1 MSVFRRKMFGGGYAH
16 RGTGITS
23 GLTKPKRGYVNE
35 PGSYA
40 GEDYDEFS
48 SPYVPKD
55 TEELSP
61 MHISGSGGTDIIK
74 SITDYPIYRELFKAT
89 LPERKKLS
97 REELML
103 EPWMTFF
110 SNLGKP
116 TFKKGFGAVSE
127 NIREAAA
134 AATPAI
140 GKSLEIKR
148 QFEEAGRQEEAQVS
162 QLALQKAMETTAEGT
177 IKDIPIG
184 LFNQMSRK
192 EQERVLGIED
202 KHKDE
207 QTVKSI
213 PISIFNK
220 LSKTEQ
226 GYILGTAK
234 VPEEKDVKGIPRAIF
249 DELSQ
254 PAKNKILGIT
264 DAPVMIKGIPE
275 NIFNDLSVEDQNRI
289 LVPSV
294 KGDTVKGIPMKV
306 WNKLSEDDQNKI
318 LVPTIAGEKVKG
330 IPIEIWNKL
339 SEDDQNKI
347 LVPTITGQTV
357 KGIPIDIWNKFDENQ
372 QAIIAGAKSAKEQ
385 TVKGIPLSTFEG
397 FSNADKAKIL
407 GIDDKATNLKVTEI
421 DGNMVANWLV
431 GDQLQQKV
439 IGEAPA
445 LKAEDQTEFEK
456 SVSDIQ
462 GTLGQPKN
470 RYPGLEQGYGYIS
483 DGDNITQ
490 EDIDYIQQRMTND
503 FAMLKSTEKEGLTL
517 QEEKNLARAKNIME
531 NIETPLMTKIA
542 DAAKFSQKR
551 QKVYEPI
558 LTSLQTFKPGAFVN
572 ARKTIGKW
580 VELLGPEQLDGPLR
594 NLLSAWKIGNP
605 IAADILSVMSA
616 RLTLTNAEDGA
627 LPGNLNMKEFEEL
640 KQAGLPLW
648 TTTEGAKIIAELY
661 QREDDI
667 NIEANKMLGQIS
679 SQQDQGAID
688 SFTIELPDGKTEE
701 FGSYLTALNYIDGF
715 IDSETSSLVS
725 GSTIMKTGSL
735 SEQIGGL
742 GRYNKETLN
751 LEGKT
756 IAWGKGVDAKEA
768 FEDNKLDFVG
778 FANPDS
784 PEDSEMGQLIKRNPM
799 WAGQAVYQ
807 YNTGELWKEGD
818 FGFDPD
824 LHKVNEMKFMYW
836 SP

>member
-1 MSVFRRKMFGGGYAH
+1 MSILRRKLFNRGGYAH

-23 GLTKPKRGYVNE
+23 GLTPVRMHEGGE
-35 PGSYA
+35 PGHIH
-40 GEDYDEFS
+40 EDYDGGAT
-48 SPYVPKD
+48 PYIPKD

-74 SITDYPIYRELFKAT
+74 SIADYPIYRELFKAT

-97 REELML
+97 RKELML

-127 NIREAAA
+127 NVREAAK

-162 QLALQKAMETTAEGT
+162 QLALQKAMETTAGGT
-177 IKDIPIG
+177 IKDIPIS

-234 VPEEKDVKGIPRAIF
+234 VPEDQFVKGIPREIF
-249 DELSQ
+249 DELTQ

-294 KGDTVKGIPMKV
+294 
-306 WNKLSEDDQNKI
+306 E
-318 LVPTIAGEKVKG
+318 GEK
-330 IPIEIWNKL
+330 
-339 SEDDQNKI
+339 
-347 LVPTITGQTV
+347 V
-357 KGIPIDIWNKFDENQ
+357 KGIPIDIWNKFDENE
-372 QAIIAGAKSAKEQ
+372 QAVIAGAKSAKEQ

-397 FSNADKAKIL
+397 FSDADKAKIL
-407 GIDDKATNLKVTEI
+407 GIDDKATNLKVTEV

-431 GDQLQQKV
+431 GDQIHQKV

-445 LKAEDQTEFEK
+445 ADVKDTVFERT
-456 SVSDIQ
+456 VADMQ
-462 GTLGQPKN
+462 GLLGQPKN
-470 RYPGLEQGYGYIS
+470 RWPNLEKSYGYIS

-503 FAMLKSTEKEGLTL
+503 FAMLKSTEREGLTL
-517 QEEKNLARAKNIME
+517 QEEKNLARAENIMT

-572 ARKTIGKW
+572 ARTTIGKW

-594 NLLSAWKIGNP
+594 DLLSAWKIGNP
-605 IAADILSVMSA
+605 IAADILSIMSA

-627 LPGNLNMKEFEEL
+627 LPGNLNLKEFEEL
-640 KQAGLPLW
+640 QKAGLPLW
-648 TTTEGAKIIAELY
+648 TTTEGAKIIAEIY

-667 NIEANKMLGQIS
+667 NIAANKMLGQIS

-688 SFTIELPDGKTEE
+688 SFTIELPNGETEE
-701 FGSYLTALNYIDGF
+701 FGSFLTALNYIDGF

-725 GSTIMKTGSL
+725 GSTIMDTGSL

-751 LEGKT
+751 LEGQ
-756 IAWGKGVDAKEA
+756 IIGWDNSDAKEA
-768 FEDNKLDFVG
+768 FENNKLDFVG

-784 PEDSEMGQLIKRNPM
+784 PEDSEMGQLIKLNPG
-799 WAGQAVYQ
+799 WAGQAIYH

-824 LHKVNEMKFMYW
+824 LHKVNGMKFVYW
-836 SP
+836 SPGK

>member
-1 MSVFRRKMFGGGYAH
+1 
-16 RGTGITS
+16 
-23 GLTKPKRGYVNE
+23 
-35 PGSYA
+35 
-40 GEDYDEFS
+40 
-48 SPYVPKD
+48 
-55 TEELSP
+55 
-61 MHISGSGGTDIIK
+61 
-74 SITDYPIYRELFKAT
+74 
-89 LPERKKLS
+89 
-97 REELML
+97 ML

-116 TFKKGFGAVSE
+116 TFKKGFGAISE

-177 IKDIPIG
+177 IKDIPIS
-184 LFNQMSRK
+184 LFNQMSRT

-202 KHKDE
+202 
-207 QTVKSI
+207 
-213 PISIFNK
+213 
-220 LSKTEQ
+220 
-226 GYILGTAK
+226 
-234 VPEEKDVKGIPRAIF
+234 
-249 DELSQ
+249 
-254 PAKNKILGIT
+254 PA
-264 DAPVMIKGIPE
+264 A
-275 NIFNDLSVEDQNRI
+275 
-289 LVPSV
+289 
-294 KGDTVKGIPMKV
+294 
-306 WNKLSEDDQNKI
+306 
-318 LVPTIAGEKVKG
+318 
-330 IPIEIWNKL
+330 
-339 SEDDQNKI
+339 
-347 LVPTITGQTV
+347 
-357 KGIPIDIWNKFDENQ
+357 
-372 QAIIAGAKSAKEQ
+372 
-385 TVKGIPLSTFEG
+385 
-397 FSNADKAKIL
+397 
-407 GIDDKATNLKVTEI
+407 
-421 DGNMVANWLV
+421 
-431 GDQLQQKV
+431 
-439 IGEAPA
+439 
-445 LKAEDQTEFEK
+445 KAEDQTEFEK

-462 GTLGQPKN
+462 GTLGQPKD
-470 RYPGLEQGYGYIS
+470 RYPVLKGYGYIS

-490 EDIDYIQQRMTND
+490 EDIDYIQQRMKND

-542 DAAKFSQKR
+542 DAAKFSQNR
-551 QKVYEPI
+551 QKVYQPI

-572 ARKTIGKW
+572 ARATIGKW

-594 NLLSAWKIGNP
+594 DLLSAWKIGNP
-605 IAADILSVMSA
+605 IAADILSTMSA
-616 RLTLTNAEDGA
+616 RLTLANAKGGA

-640 KQAGLPLW
+640 QKAGLPLW
-648 TTTEGAKIIAELY
+648 TTTEGAKIIAEIY

-667 NIEANKMLGQIS
+667 NIAANKMLGQIS

-688 SFTIELPDGKTEE
+688 SFTIELPNGETEE

-725 GSTIMKTGSL
+725 GSTIMDTGSL
-735 SEQIGGL
+735 SDQINGL

-784 PEDSEMGQLIKRNPM
+784 PEDSEMGQLIKQHPG

-824 LHKVNEMKFMYW
+824 LHKVNEMKFVYW

>member
-1 MSVFRRKMFGGGYAH
+1 MRVLRRKLFNRGGYAH

-23 GLTKPKRGYVNE
+23 GLTPVRMHEGGE
-35 PGSYA
+35 PGHIH
-40 GEDYDEFS
+40 EDYDGGATS
-48 SPYVPKD
+48 YIPKD

-61 MHISGSGGTDIIK
+61 MHISGLGGTDIIK
-74 SITDYPIYRELFKAT
+74 SIADYPIYRELFKAT

-97 REELML
+97 RKELML

-116 TFKKGFGAVSE
+116 TFKKGFGAISE

-184 LFNQMSRK
+184 LFNQMSRT

-202 KHKDE
+202 
-207 QTVKSI
+207 
-213 PISIFNK
+213 
-220 LSKTEQ
+220 
-226 GYILGTAK
+226 
-234 VPEEKDVKGIPRAIF
+234 
-249 DELSQ
+249 
-254 PAKNKILGIT
+254 PA
-264 DAPVMIKGIPE
+264 A
-275 NIFNDLSVEDQNRI
+275 
-289 LVPSV
+289 
-294 KGDTVKGIPMKV
+294 
-306 WNKLSEDDQNKI
+306 
-318 LVPTIAGEKVKG
+318 
-330 IPIEIWNKL
+330 
-339 SEDDQNKI
+339 
-347 LVPTITGQTV
+347 
-357 KGIPIDIWNKFDENQ
+357 
-372 QAIIAGAKSAKEQ
+372 
-385 TVKGIPLSTFEG
+385 
-397 FSNADKAKIL
+397 
-407 GIDDKATNLKVTEI
+407 
-421 DGNMVANWLV
+421 
-431 GDQLQQKV
+431 
-439 IGEAPA
+439 
-445 LKAEDQTEFEK
+445 KAEDQTEFEK

-462 GTLGQPKN
+462 GTLGQPKD
-470 RYPGLEQGYGYIS
+470 RYPVLKGYGYIS
-483 DGDNITQ
+483 DGDTITQ

-542 DAAKFSQKR
+542 DAAKFSQNR
-551 QKVYEPI
+551 QKVYQPI

-572 ARKTIGKW
+572 ARATIGKW

-594 NLLSAWKIGNP
+594 DLLSAWKIGNP
-605 IAADILSVMSA
+605 IAADILSTMSA
-616 RLTLTNAEDGA
+616 RLTLANAKGGA

-640 KQAGLPLW
+640 QKAGLPLW
-648 TTTEGAKIIAELY
+648 TTTEGAKIIAEIY

-667 NIEANKMLGQIS
+667 NIAANKMLGQIS

-688 SFTIELPDGKTEE
+688 SFTIELPNGETEE

-725 GSTIMKTGSL
+725 GSTIMDTGSL
-735 SEQIGGL
+735 SDQINGL

-784 PEDSEMGQLIKRNPM
+784 PEDSEMGQLIKLNPG

-824 LHKVNEMKFMYW
+824 LHKVNEMKFVYW